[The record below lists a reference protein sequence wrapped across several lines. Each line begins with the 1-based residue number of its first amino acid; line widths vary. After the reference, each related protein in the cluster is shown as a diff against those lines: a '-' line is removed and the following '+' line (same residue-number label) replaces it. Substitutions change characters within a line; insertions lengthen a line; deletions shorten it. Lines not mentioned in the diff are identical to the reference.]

1 MPDRE
6 ATAEQ
11 LAAAMPRARAATKAR
26 LLRILG
32 AMGGPKALETI
43 AAAVKSDDAELQD
56 VGTRVLGEWM
66 TADAATPLF
75 EIASSDHRYK
85 TRALRGYLR
94 IARQLDLPDAAR
106 LDMCRKAL
114 AIAERDEER
123 ALALEAMKRCPSAES
138 IKLATALVQDAELR
152 ERAVEAAVFIG
163 ERIKDQNPA
172 AAAAAGKKALEADPP
187 RELAERA
194 RALARIPQPTN

>member
-6 ATAEQ
+6 ATAAQ
-11 LAAAMPRARAATKAR
+11 LAAALTRASTETKAR

-32 AMGGPKALETI
+32 AMGGTAALDTI
-43 AAAVKSDDAELQD
+43 ARAAKSDEAELQD

-66 TADAATPLF
+66 TADAAPQLY
-75 EIASSDHRYK
+75 EIADSDHRYK

-94 IARQLDLPDAAR
+94 IARQLDIPDAER
-106 LDMCRKAL
+106 FEMCRKAL
-114 AIAERDEER
+114 AIAERAEER
-123 ALALEAMKRCPSAES
+123 SLALEAMKRCPSADS
-138 IKLATALVQDAELR
+138 IKLATALVDDAEVR
-152 ERAVEAAVFIG
+152 QRAVETAIFIG

-172 AAAAAGKKALEADPP
+172 AAAAAGKKALEARPP

-194 RALARIPQPTN
+194 RALTKISQPAK